1 MYIAVVFVRKRIEV
15 FADGGL
21 HLRDVRLNISGSKNG
36 RARHENISSLLSAK
50 FGVLDGNATVHF
62 NVDR

>member
-1 MYIAVVFVRKRIEV
+1 M